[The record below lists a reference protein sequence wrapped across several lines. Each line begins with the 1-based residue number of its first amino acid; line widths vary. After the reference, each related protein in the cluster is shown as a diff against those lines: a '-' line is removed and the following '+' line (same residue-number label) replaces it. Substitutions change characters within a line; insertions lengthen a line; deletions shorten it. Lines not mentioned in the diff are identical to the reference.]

1 MSRAGK
7 STVAIK
13 RLVHE
18 YRNLTNDA
26 PDGIIAGPKDET
38 DYFLWIATFEG
49 PEGTP
54 FEGGIYEAELK
65 FPDDYPLVPP
75 KMRFLDTMFH
85 PNGKFAVR
93 NRGNHSR
100 SSVLIKP
107 AAKQFTPTAKS
118 ASPSSTPPA
127 TTPTTTSSPR
137 SAGRPS
143 RASRRSSSAL

>member
-1 MSRAGK
+1 MSRHGK

-85 PNGKFAVR
+85 PNGKFASFEYE
-93 NRGNHSR
+93 SR
-100 SSVLIKP
+100 LKLSQCVV
-107 AAKQFTPTAKS
+107 
-118 ASPSSTPPA
+118 
-127 TTPTTTSSPR
+127 
-137 SAGRPS
+137 
-143 RASRRSSSAL
+143 SSAFERFPAD